1 MTGDPKVLTVARDG
15 FEGEIPA
22 ATPPGNPDVRLV
34 VVSAARV
41 VAIRVIRT
49 YLQAFAGILTAMLV
63 GVNVAAGVDPA
74 QGYGV
79 VSTAA
84 LGALFP
90 AGYALLQNA
99 LELLAKW
106 DVTQPELRG

>member
-1 MTGDPKVLTVARDG
+1 MTGDPKVLDRRARM
-15 FEGEIPA
+15 A
-22 ATPPGNPDVRLV
+22 SRAR
-34 VVSAARV
+34 SAPRRPRAILTSGSSSCRRY
-41 VAIRVIRT
+41 VAIRVI
-49 YLQAFAGILTAMLV
+49 
-63 GVNVAAGVDPA
+63 
-74 QGYGV
+74 

-99 LELLAKW
+99 LELLAQW